1 MGRITQELLRKRA
14 EHNDGIL
21 TTLEEISLHQESIER
36 IENLEFY
43 CRHIKILYL
52 QDNIIEKLENLDK
65 LKELEYLNLA
75 VNSIQKIENL
85 EKCESLNKLD
95 LTMNF
100 VDIENLKE
108 SCDCLSKVPSLREI
122 YLTGNPCEKFK
133 YCREYVIGRCPQIII
148 YDGNEV
154 KKSERIKAR
163 EMMDFMEKE
172 LERESKEHIIF
183 KQNDPSEKDPNKYS
197 VEYRR
202 NMYKE
207 LEKEKLEN
215 ERKKKEESQ
224 KPSLWNDPVIK
235 EVPPPVYKEN
245 GEVRICNQG
254 RYDVFLDEDIYT
266 TAITTFRMKLPKF
279 LDTNKIKVDLN
290 PNYVRVDVNGKI
302 TQWRFDNDIIVEK
315 ATVQRSTTTGILE
328 IKAPMALV
336 KPRVDKIKKME
347 ENKKA
352 LEMQKKEEERLK
364 KLKPIKQ
371 GIDFVR
377 ENNEIKEVENLD
389 KKKDLDE
396 ISKECGVDLDEVILF
411 HCKIKLNIKQK
422 QLSFIFVSIY

>member
-21 TTLEEISLHQESIER
+21 STLEEISLHQENIER

-133 YCREYVIGRCPQIII
+133 YCRDYIIGRCPQIII

-172 LERESKEHIIF
+172 LEKESKQHVIF

-202 NMYKE
+202 KLYKE
-207 LEKEKLEN
+207 LEQEKLEN
-215 ERKKKEESQ
+215 ERKKKEESS
-224 KPSLWNDPVIK
+224 KPGLWDEPVIK

-266 TAITTFRMKLPKF
+266 TAITTFRIKLPKF

-290 PNYVRVDVNGKI
+290 PNYVRCDINGKI

-315 ATVQRSTTTGILE
+315 ATVQRSTTTGVLE
-328 IKAPMALV
+328 IKAPMAYI
-336 KPRVDKIKKME
+336 KPKEDKIKKIE

-352 LEMQKKEEERLK
+352 MEMQKKEEERLN

-371 GIDFVR
+371 GVDFVR
-377 ENNEIKEVENLD
+377 DNNEIKEVESIDN
-389 KKKDLDE
+389 KKNLDE
-396 ISKECGVDLDEVILF
+396 ISKECGVDLDEVPDLD
-411 HCKIKLNIKQK
+411 
-422 QLSFIFVSIY
+422 

>member
-21 TTLEEISLHQESIER
+21 STLEEISLHQENLER

-65 LKELEYLNLA
+65 LKELEYLNMA
-75 VNSIQKIENL
+75 VNSISKIENL
-85 EKCESLNKLD
+85 EKCESLKKLD

-100 VDIENLKE
+100 VDIEDLKE
-108 SCDCLSKVPSLREI
+108 SCDCLSKVDSLREI

-133 YCREYVIGRCPQIII
+133 YCKQYVIGRCPQLII
-148 YDGNEV
+148 YNGDEI
-154 KKSERIKAR
+154 KKSERIKAK
-163 EMMDFMEKE
+163 EMMEMMEKE
-172 LERESKEHIIF
+172 LEKESKQHVIF
-183 KQNDPSEKDPNKYS
+183 KQNDPSAKDPNKYT

-202 NMYKE
+202 KMYKE
-207 LEKEKLEN
+207 LESEKLET
-215 ERKKKEESQ
+215 ERKRKEESS
-224 KPSLWNDPVIK
+224 KGSLWDEPTIK

-254 RYDVFLDEDIYT
+254 RYEVFLDEDIYT
-266 TAITTFRMKLPKF
+266 TAITTFRIKLPKY
-279 LDTNKIKVDLN
+279 LDTSKIKVDLN
-290 PNYVRVDVNGKI
+290 PNYVRIDVNGKI

-315 ATVQRSTTTGILE
+315 ATVQRATTTGILE
-328 IKAPMALV
+328 IKAPIMGM
-336 KPRVDKIKKME
+336 KPKEDKIKKIE

-352 LEMQKKEEERLK
+352 LEIQKKEEERLK

-371 GIDFVR
+371 GVDFIR
-377 ENNEIKEVENLD
+377 ENNDIKEVESLEKN
-389 KKKDLDE
+389 KKSLE
-396 ISKECGVDLDEVILF
+396 EVSKECGVDLDDVPDLD
-411 HCKIKLNIKQK
+411 
-422 QLSFIFVSIY
+422 

>member
-21 TTLEEISLHQESIER
+21 STLEEISLHQENIER
-36 IENLEFY
+36 IENLEYY

-75 VNSIQKIENL
+75 VNSIQTIENL

-100 VDIENLKE
+100 VDIENLKD

-172 LERESKEHIIF
+172 LEKESKEHVIF

-202 NMYKE
+202 NLYKD

-215 ERKKKEESQ
+215 ERKRKEESS
-224 KPSLWNDPVIK
+224 KPGLWDEPLIK

-254 RYDVFLDEDIYT
+254 RYPVFLDEDIYT
-266 TAITTFRMKLPKF
+266 TAITTFRIKLPKF

-315 ATVQRSTTTGILE
+315 ATVQRSTTTGELE
-328 IKAPMALV
+328 IKAPMAFV
-336 KPRVDKIKKME
+336 KPRLDKIKKFE

-371 GIDFVR
+371 GVDFVR
-377 ENNEIKEVENLD
+377 ENNDIKEVDNLD
-389 KKKDLDE
+389 KKKNLDE
-396 ISKECGVDLDEVILF
+396 ISKECGVDLDEIPDLD
-411 HCKIKLNIKQK
+411 
-422 QLSFIFVSIY
+422 

>member
-21 TTLEEISLHQESIER
+21 STLEEISLHQENIER

-133 YCREYVIGRCPQIII
+133 YCRDYIIGRCPQIII

-172 LERESKEHIIF
+172 LEKESKQHVIF

-202 NMYKE
+202 KLYKE
-207 LEKEKLEN
+207 LEQEKLEN
-215 ERKKKEESQ
+215 ERKKKEESS
-224 KPSLWNDPVIK
+224 KPGLWDEPVIK

-266 TAITTFRMKLPKF
+266 TAITTFRIKLPKF

-290 PNYVRVDVNGKI
+290 PNYVRCDINGKI

-315 ATVQRSTTTGILE
+315 ATVQRSTTTGVLE
-328 IKAPMALV
+328 IKAPMAYI
-336 KPRVDKIKKME
+336 KPKEDKIKKIE

-352 LEMQKKEEERLK
+352 IEMQKKEEERLK

-371 GIDFVR
+371 GVDFVR
-377 ENNEIKEVENLD
+377 DNNEIKEVESIDN
-389 KKKDLDE
+389 KKNLDE
-396 ISKECGVDLDEVILF
+396 ISKECGVDLDEVPDLD
-411 HCKIKLNIKQK
+411 
-422 QLSFIFVSIY
+422 

>member
-21 TTLEEISLHQESIER
+21 STLEEISLHQENIER
-36 IENLEFY
+36 IENLEYY

-163 EMMDFMEKE
+163 EMMEFMEKE
-172 LERESKEHIIF
+172 LERESKEHVIF

-202 NMYKE
+202 NLYKD

-215 ERKKKEESQ
+215 ERKRKEESS
-224 KPSLWNDPVIK
+224 KPGLWDEPLIK

-266 TAITTFRMKLPKF
+266 TAITTFRIKLPKF
-279 LDTNKIKVDLN
+279 LDTSKIKVDLN

-315 ATVQRSTTTGILE
+315 ATVQRSTTTGDLE
-328 IKAPMALV
+328 IKAPMAFI
-336 KPRVDKIKKME
+336 KPREDKIKKFE

-377 ENNEIKEVENLD
+377 EKSEIKEVENLD
-389 KKKDLDE
+389 KKKNLDE
-396 ISKECGVDLDEVILF
+396 ISKECGVDLDEVPDLDEIIMIYMRY
-411 HCKIKLNIKQK
+411 IKFC
-422 QLSFIFVSIY
+422 FIH

>member
-21 TTLEEISLHQESIER
+21 STLEEISLHQENIER

-75 VNSIQKIENL
+75 VNSISKIENL

-100 VDIENLKE
+100 VDIEDLKS
-108 SCDCLSKVPSLREI
+108 SCDCLSKVTSLREI

-148 YDGNEV
+148 YNGNEV

-163 EMMDFMEKE
+163 EMMDLMEKE
-172 LERESKEHIIF
+172 LEKESKEHVIF
-183 KQNDPSEKDPNKYS
+183 KQNDPSQKDPNKYT

-202 NMYKE
+202 KLYKD

-215 ERKKKEESQ
+215 ERKRKEESS
-224 KPSLWNDPVIK
+224 KPGLWDEPVIK

-266 TAITTFRMKLPKF
+266 TAITTFRIKLPKF

-290 PNYVRVDVNGKI
+290 PNYVRIDVKGKI

-328 IKAPMALV
+328 IKAPMAYI
-336 KPRVDKIKKME
+336 KPREDKIKKME

-352 LEMQKKEEERLK
+352 LEIQKKEEERLK
-364 KLKPIKQ
+364 RLKPLKQ
-371 GIDFVR
+371 GVDFIR
-377 ENNEIKEVENLD
+377 ENNEIKEVDNLEN
-389 KKKDLDE
+389 KKTIDQ
-396 ISKECGVDLDEVILF
+396 ISKECGVDLDEVPDLD
-411 HCKIKLNIKQK
+411 
-422 QLSFIFVSIY
+422 

>member
-21 TTLEEISLHQESIER
+21 TTLEEISLHQENIER
-36 IENLEFY
+36 IENLEYY

-148 YDGNEV
+148 YDGDEV

-172 LERESKEHIIF
+172 LEKESKEHVIF

-202 NMYKE
+202 NLYKD

-215 ERKKKEESQ
+215 ERKRKEESS
-224 KPSLWNDPVIK
+224 KPGLWDEPLIK

-245 GEVRICNQG
+245 GEVRMCNQG
-254 RYDVFLDEDIYT
+254 RYEVFLDEDIYT
-266 TAITTFRMKLPKF
+266 TAITTFRIKLPKF
-279 LDTNKIKVDLN
+279 LDTSKIKVDLN
-290 PNYVRVDVNGKI
+290 PNYVRVDVKGKI

-315 ATVQRSTTTGILE
+315 AIVQRSTTTGELE
-328 IKAPMALV
+328 IKAPMAFV
-336 KPRVDKIKKME
+336 KPRVDKIKKFE

-371 GIDFVR
+371 GVDFVR
-377 ENNEIKEVENLD
+377 ESSGIKEVDNLN
-389 KKKDLDE
+389 KKKNLDE
-396 ISKECGVDLDEVILF
+396 ISKECGVDLDEVPDLD
-411 HCKIKLNIKQK
+411 
-422 QLSFIFVSIY
+422 

>member
-371 GIDFVR
+371 GVDFVR

-389 KKKDLDE
+389 KKKNLDE
-396 ISKECGVDLDEVILF
+396 ISKECGVDLDEVPDLD
-411 HCKIKLNIKQK
+411 
-422 QLSFIFVSIY
+422 

>member
-21 TTLEEISLHQESIER
+21 STLEEISLHQENIER

-133 YCREYVIGRCPQIII
+133 YCRDYIIGRCPQIII

-172 LERESKEHIIF
+172 LEKESKQHVIF

-202 NMYKE
+202 KLYKE
-207 LEKEKLEN
+207 LEQEKLEN
-215 ERKKKEESQ
+215 ERKKKEESS
-224 KPSLWNDPVIK
+224 KPGLWDEPVIK

-266 TAITTFRMKLPKF
+266 TAITTFRIKLPKF

-290 PNYVRVDVNGKI
+290 PNYVRCDINGKI

-315 ATVQRSTTTGILE
+315 ATVQRSTTTGVLE
-328 IKAPMALV
+328 IKAPMAYI
-336 KPRVDKIKKME
+336 KPKEDKIKKIE

-352 LEMQKKEEERLK
+352 KEMQKKEEERLK

-371 GIDFVR
+371 GVDFVR
-377 ENNEIKEVENLD
+377 DNNEIKEVESIDN
-389 KKKDLDE
+389 KKNLDE
-396 ISKECGVDLDEVILF
+396 ISKECGVDLDEVPDLD
-411 HCKIKLNIKQK
+411 
-422 QLSFIFVSIY
+422 

>member
-21 TTLEEISLHQESIER
+21 STLEEISLHQENIER

-133 YCREYVIGRCPQIII
+133 YCRDYIIGRCPQIII

-172 LERESKEHIIF
+172 LEKESKQHVIF

-202 NMYKE
+202 KLYKE
-207 LEKEKLEN
+207 LEQEKLEN
-215 ERKKKEESQ
+215 ERKKKEESS
-224 KPSLWNDPVIK
+224 KPGLWDEPVIK

-266 TAITTFRMKLPKF
+266 TAITTFRIKLPKF

-290 PNYVRVDVNGKI
+290 PNYVRCDINGKI

-315 ATVQRSTTTGILE
+315 ATVQRSTTTGVLE
-328 IKAPMALV
+328 IKAPMAYI
-336 KPRVDKIKKME
+336 KPKEDKIKKIE

-352 LEMQKKEEERLK
+352 KKKKKKEEERLK

-371 GIDFVR
+371 GVDFVR
-377 ENNEIKEVENLD
+377 DNNEIKEVESIDN
-389 KKKDLDE
+389 KKNLDE
-396 ISKECGVDLDEVILF
+396 ISKECGVDLDEVPDLD
-411 HCKIKLNIKQK
+411 
-422 QLSFIFVSIY
+422 

>member
-371 GIDFVR
+371 GIDFLR

-396 ISKECGVDLDEVILF
+396 ISKECGVDLDEVPDLD
-411 HCKIKLNIKQK
+411 
-422 QLSFIFVSIY
+422 

>member
-21 TTLEEISLHQESIER
+21 STLEEISLHQENIER
-36 IENLEFY
+36 IENLEYY

-133 YCREYVIGRCPQIII
+133 YCRDYVIGRCPQIII

-172 LERESKEHIIF
+172 LEKESKEHVIF

-202 NMYKE
+202 NLYKD

-215 ERKKKEESQ
+215 ERKRKEESS
-224 KPSLWNDPVIK
+224 KPGLWDEPLIK

-254 RYDVFLDEDIYT
+254 RYEVFLDEDIYT
-266 TAITTFRMKLPKF
+266 TAITTFRIKLPKF

-315 ATVQRSTTTGILE
+315 ATVQRSTTTGVLE
-328 IKAPMALV
+328 IKAPMALI
-336 KPRVDKIKKME
+336 KPREDKIKKME

-364 KLKPIKQ
+364 KLKPIKP
-371 GIDFVR
+371 GVDFVR
-377 ENNEIKEVENLD
+377 ESSGIKEVENLD
-389 KKKDLDE
+389 NKKNLDE
-396 ISKECGVDLDEVILF
+396 ISKECGVDLEEVPDLD
-411 HCKIKLNIKQK
+411 
-422 QLSFIFVSIY
+422 

>member
-21 TTLEEISLHQESIER
+21 QTLEEISLHQENIEK
-36 IENLEFY
+36 IENLEYY

-75 VNSIQKIENL
+75 VNSIQTIENL

-133 YCREYVIGRCPQIII
+133 YCREYVIGRCPQIILF
-148 YDGNEV
+148 DGNEV

-163 EMMDFMEKE
+163 EMMDFMEKL
-172 LERESKEHIIF
+172 LEKESKEHIIF
-183 KQNDPSEKDPNKYS
+183 KQNDPSAKDPNKYS

-202 NMYKE
+202 NLYKD

-215 ERKKKEESQ
+215 ERKRKEESS
-224 KPSLWNDPVIK
+224 KPGLWDEPVIK

-254 RYDVFLDEDIYT
+254 RYEVFLDEDIYT

-315 ATVQRSTTTGILE
+315 ATVQRSTTTGDLE
-328 IKAPMALV
+328 IKAPMAFV
-336 KPRVDKIKKME
+336 KPRLDKIKKME

-371 GIDFVR
+371 GVDFVR
-377 ENNEIKEVENLD
+377 ESSGIKEVDNLD
-389 KKKDLDE
+389 KKKNLDE
-396 ISKECGVDLDEVILF
+396 ISKECGVDLDEVPDLD
-411 HCKIKLNIKQK
+411 
-422 QLSFIFVSIY
+422 

>member
-21 TTLEEISLHQESIER
+21 TTLEEISLHQENIER
-36 IENLEFY
+36 IENLEYY

-148 YDGNEV
+148 YDGDEV

-172 LERESKEHIIF
+172 LEKESKEHVIF

-202 NMYKE
+202 NLYKD

-215 ERKKKEESQ
+215 ERKRKEESS
-224 KPSLWNDPVIK
+224 KPGLWDEPLIK

-254 RYDVFLDEDIYT
+254 RYEVFLDEDIYT
-266 TAITTFRMKLPKF
+266 TAITTFRIKLPKF
-279 LDTNKIKVDLN
+279 LDTSKIKVDLN
-290 PNYVRVDVNGKI
+290 PNYVRVDVKGKI

-315 ATVQRSTTTGILE
+315 ATVQRSTTTGELE
-328 IKAPMALV
+328 IKAPMAFV
-336 KPRVDKIKKME
+336 KPRVDKIKKFE

-371 GIDFVR
+371 GVDFVR
-377 ENNEIKEVENLD
+377 ESSGIKEVDNLN
-389 KKKDLDE
+389 KKKNLDE
-396 ISKECGVDLDEVILF
+396 ISKECGVDLDEVPDLD
-411 HCKIKLNIKQK
+411 
-422 QLSFIFVSIY
+422 

>member
-21 TTLEEISLHQESIER
+21 STLEEISLHQENIER

-133 YCREYVIGRCPQIII
+133 YCRDYIIGRCPQIII

-172 LERESKEHIIF
+172 LEKESRQHVIF

-202 NMYKE
+202 KLYKE
-207 LEKEKLEN
+207 LEQEKLEN
-215 ERKKKEESQ
+215 ERKKKEESS
-224 KPSLWNDPVIK
+224 KPGLWDEPVIK

-266 TAITTFRMKLPKF
+266 TAITTFRIKLPKF

-290 PNYVRVDVNGKI
+290 PNYVRCDINGKI

-315 ATVQRSTTTGILE
+315 ATVQRSTTTGVLE
-328 IKAPMALV
+328 IKAPMAYI
-336 KPRVDKIKKME
+336 KPKEDKIKKIE

-352 LEMQKKEEERLK
+352 IEMQKKEEERLK

-371 GIDFVR
+371 GVDFVR
-377 ENNEIKEVENLD
+377 DNNEIKEVESIDN
-389 KKKDLDE
+389 KKNLDE
-396 ISKECGVDLDEVILF
+396 ISKECGVDLDEVPDLD
-411 HCKIKLNIKQK
+411 
-422 QLSFIFVSIY
+422 

>member
-21 TTLEEISLHQESIER
+21 STLEEISLHQENIER

-75 VNSIQKIENL
+75 VNSISKIENL

-100 VDIENLKE
+100 VDIEDLKS

-148 YDGNEV
+148 YNGNEV

-163 EMMDFMEKE
+163 EMMDLMEKE
-172 LERESKEHIIF
+172 LEKESKEHVIF
-183 KQNDPSEKDPNKYS
+183 KQNDPSQKDPNKYT

-202 NMYKE
+202 KLYKD

-215 ERKKKEESQ
+215 ERKRKEESS
-224 KPSLWNDPVIK
+224 KPGLWDEPVIK

-266 TAITTFRMKLPKF
+266 TAITTFRIKLPKF

-290 PNYVRVDVNGKI
+290 PNYVRIDVKGKI

-328 IKAPMALV
+328 IKAPMAYI
-336 KPRVDKIKKME
+336 KPREDKIKKME

-364 KLKPIKQ
+364 RLKPLKQ
-371 GIDFVR
+371 GVDFIR
-377 ENNEIKEVENLD
+377 ENNEIKEVDNLEN
-389 KKKDLDE
+389 KKTIDQ
-396 ISKECGVDLDEVILF
+396 ISKECGVDLDEVPDLD
-411 HCKIKLNIKQK
+411 
-422 QLSFIFVSIY
+422 

>member
-21 TTLEEISLHQESIER
+21 STLEEISLHQENIER

-133 YCREYVIGRCPQIII
+133 YCRDYIIGRCPQIII

-172 LERESKEHIIF
+172 LEKESKQHVIF

-202 NMYKE
+202 KLYKE
-207 LEKEKLEN
+207 LEQEKLEN
-215 ERKKKEESQ
+215 ERKKKEESS
-224 KPSLWNDPVIK
+224 KPGLWDEPVIK

-266 TAITTFRMKLPKF
+266 TAITTFRIKLPKF

-290 PNYVRVDVNGKI
+290 PNYVRCDINGKI

-315 ATVQRSTTTGILE
+315 ATVQRSTTTGVLE
-328 IKAPMALV
+328 IKAPMAYI
-336 KPRVDKIKKME
+336 KPKEDKIKKIE
-347 ENKKA
+347 QNKKPM
-352 LEMQKKEEERLK
+352 EMQKKEEERLK

-371 GIDFVR
+371 GVDFVR
-377 ENNEIKEVENLD
+377 DNNEIKEVESIDN
-389 KKKDLDE
+389 KKNLDE
-396 ISKECGVDLDEVILF
+396 ISKECGVDLDEVPDLD
-411 HCKIKLNIKQK
+411 
-422 QLSFIFVSIY
+422 

>member
-21 TTLEEISLHQESIER
+21 STLEEISLHQENIER
-36 IENLEFY
+36 IENLEYY

-133 YCREYVIGRCPQIII
+133 YCRDYVIGRCPQIII

-172 LERESKEHIIF
+172 LEKESKEHVIF

-202 NMYKE
+202 NLYKD

-215 ERKKKEESQ
+215 ERKRKEESS
-224 KPSLWNDPVIK
+224 KPGLWDEPLIK

-254 RYDVFLDEDIYT
+254 RYEVFLDEDIYT
-266 TAITTFRMKLPKF
+266 TAITTFRIKLPKF

-315 ATVQRSTTTGILE
+315 ATVQRSTTTGVLE
-328 IKAPMALV
+328 IKAPMALI
-336 KPRVDKIKKME
+336 KPREDKIKKME

-371 GIDFVR
+371 GVDFVR
-377 ENNEIKEVENLD
+377 ESSGIKEVENLD
-389 KKKDLDE
+389 NKKNLDE
-396 ISKECGVDLDEVILF
+396 ISKECGVDLEEVPDLD
-411 HCKIKLNIKQK
+411 
-422 QLSFIFVSIY
+422 

>member
-21 TTLEEISLHQESIER
+21 STLEEISLHQENIER

-133 YCREYVIGRCPQIII
+133 YCRDYIIGRCPQIII

-172 LERESKEHIIF
+172 LEKESKQHVIF

-202 NMYKE
+202 KLYKE
-207 LEKEKLEN
+207 LEQEKLEN
-215 ERKKKEESQ
+215 ERKKKEESS
-224 KPSLWNDPVIK
+224 KPGLWDEPVIK

-266 TAITTFRMKLPKF
+266 TAITTFRIKLPKF

-290 PNYVRVDVNGKI
+290 PNYVRCDINGKI

-315 ATVQRSTTTGILE
+315 ATVQRSTTTGVLE
-328 IKAPMALV
+328 IKAPMAYI
-336 KPRVDKIKKME
+336 KPKEDKIKKIE

-352 LEMQKKEEERLK
+352 MEMQKKEEERLK

-371 GIDFVR
+371 GVDFVR
-377 ENNEIKEVENLD
+377 DNNEIKEVESIDN
-389 KKKDLDE
+389 KKNLDE
-396 ISKECGVDLDEVILF
+396 ISKECGVDLDEVPDLD
-411 HCKIKLNIKQK
+411 KNI
-422 QLSFIFVSIY
+422 

>member
-21 TTLEEISLHQESIER
+21 STLEEISLHQENIER

-75 VNSIQKIENL
+75 VNSISKIENL

-100 VDIENLKE
+100 VDIEDLKS

-148 YDGNEV
+148 YNGNEV

-163 EMMDFMEKE
+163 EMMDLMEKE
-172 LERESKEHIIF
+172 LEKESKEHVIF
-183 KQNDPSEKDPNKYS
+183 KQNDPSQKDPNKYT

-202 NMYKE
+202 KLYKD

-215 ERKKKEESQ
+215 ERKRKEESS
-224 KPSLWNDPVIK
+224 KPGLWDEPVIK

-266 TAITTFRMKLPKF
+266 TAITTFRIKLPKF

-290 PNYVRVDVNGKI
+290 PNYVRIDVKGKI

-328 IKAPMALV
+328 IKAPMAYI
-336 KPRVDKIKKME
+336 KPREDKIKKME

-352 LEMQKKEEERLK
+352 LEIQKKEEERLK
-364 KLKPIKQ
+364 RLKPLKQ
-371 GIDFVR
+371 GVDFIR
-377 ENNEIKEVENLD
+377 ENNEIKEVDNLEN
-389 KKKDLDE
+389 KKTIDQ
-396 ISKECGVDLDEVILF
+396 ISKECGVDLDEVPDLD
-411 HCKIKLNIKQK
+411 
-422 QLSFIFVSIY
+422 

>member
-21 TTLEEISLHQESIER
+21 TTLEEISLHQENIER
-36 IENLEFY
+36 IENLEYY

-75 VNSIQKIENL
+75 VNSITKIENL

-108 SCDCLSKVPSLREI
+108 SCDCLSKVYSLREI

-133 YCREYVIGRCPQIII
+133 YCRQYVIGRCPQLVLYNGDEI
-148 YDGNEV
+148 
-154 KKSERIKAR
+154 KKSERIKAK
-163 EMMDFMEKE
+163 EMMETMEKE
-172 LERESKEHIIF
+172 LEKESKEHVIF
-183 KQNDPSEKDPNKYS
+183 KQNDPSQKDPNKYS

-202 NMYKE
+202 KLYKD
-207 LEKEKLEN
+207 LENEKLEN
-215 ERKKKEESQ
+215 ERKKKEESS
-224 KPSLWNDPVIK
+224 KGSLWDEPTIR

-266 TAITTFRMKLPKF
+266 TAITTFRIKLPKY
-279 LDTNKIKVDLN
+279 LDTSKIKVDLN

-302 TQWRFDNDIIVEK
+302 TQWRFENDIIVEK
-315 ATVQRSTTTGILE
+315 ATVQRATTTGILE
-328 IKAPMALV
+328 IKAPIMGI
-336 KPRVDKIKKME
+336 KPREDKIKQKE

-352 LEMQKKEEERLK
+352 QEMQKKEEERLK

-371 GIDFVR
+371 GVDFVR
-377 ENNEIKEVENLD
+377 DNNDIKEVDSLD
-389 KKKDLDE
+389 KNKKSLEE
-396 ISKECGVDLDEVILF
+396 ISKECGVDLDELPE
-411 HCKIKLNIKQK
+411 LD
-422 QLSFIFVSIY
+422 

>member
-1 MGRITQELLRKRA
+1 MGRITQELVRKRA
-14 EHNDGIL
+14 EDNDGIL
-21 TTLEEISLHQESIER
+21 STLEEISLHQENIER

-133 YCREYVIGRCPQIII
+133 YCRDYIIGRCPQIII

-172 LERESKEHIIF
+172 LEKESKQHVIF

-202 NMYKE
+202 KLYKE
-207 LEKEKLEN
+207 LEQEKLEN
-215 ERKKKEESQ
+215 ERKKKEESS
-224 KPSLWNDPVIK
+224 KPGLWDEPVIK

-266 TAITTFRMKLPKF
+266 TAITTFRIKLPKF

-290 PNYVRVDVNGKI
+290 PNYVRCDINGKI

-315 ATVQRSTTTGILE
+315 ATVQRSTTTGVLE
-328 IKAPMALV
+328 IKAPLAYI
-336 KPRVDKIKKME
+336 KPKEDKI
-347 ENKKA
+347 
-352 LEMQKKEEERLK
+352 
-364 KLKPIKQ
+364 
-371 GIDFVR
+371 
-377 ENNEIKEVENLD
+377 
-389 KKKDLDE
+389 
-396 ISKECGVDLDEVILF
+396 
-411 HCKIKLNIKQK
+411 
-422 QLSFIFVSIY
+422 

>member
-396 ISKECGVDLDEVILF
+396 ISKECGVDLNEVPDLD
-411 HCKIKLNIKQK
+411 
-422 QLSFIFVSIY
+422 

>member
-21 TTLEEISLHQESIER
+21 QTLEEISLHQENIER

-133 YCREYVIGRCPQIII
+133 YCRDYIIGRCPQIII

-172 LERESKEHIIF
+172 LEKESKQHVIF

-202 NMYKE
+202 KLYKE
-207 LEKEKLEN
+207 LEREKLEN
-215 ERKKKEESQ
+215 ERKKKEESS
-224 KPSLWNDPVIK
+224 KPGLWDEPVIK

-266 TAITTFRMKLPKF
+266 TAITTFRIKLPKF

-290 PNYVRVDVNGKI
+290 PNYVRCDINGKI

-315 ATVQRSTTTGILE
+315 ATVQRSTTTGVLE
-328 IKAPMALV
+328 IKAPMAYI
-336 KPRVDKIKKME
+336 KPKEDKIKKIE

-352 LEMQKKEEERLK
+352 MEMQKKEEERLK

-371 GIDFVR
+371 GVDFVR
-377 ENNEIKEVENLD
+377 DNNEIKEVESIDN
-389 KKKDLDE
+389 KKNLDE
-396 ISKECGVDLDEVILF
+396 ISKECGVDLDEVPDLD
-411 HCKIKLNIKQK
+411 
-422 QLSFIFVSIY
+422 

>member
-21 TTLEEISLHQESIER
+21 STLEEISLHQENIER

-75 VNSIQKIENL
+75 VNSISKIENL

-100 VDIENLKE
+100 VDIEDLKS

-148 YDGNEV
+148 YNGNEV

-163 EMMDFMEKE
+163 EMMDLMEKE
-172 LERESKEHIIF
+172 LEKESKEHVIF
-183 KQNDPSEKDPNKYS
+183 KQNDPSQKDPNKYT

-202 NMYKE
+202 KLYKD

-215 ERKKKEESQ
+215 ERKRKEESS
-224 KPSLWNDPVIK
+224 KPGLWDEPVIK

-266 TAITTFRMKLPKF
+266 TAITTFRIKLPKF

-290 PNYVRVDVNGKI
+290 PNYVRIDVKGKI

-328 IKAPMALV
+328 IKAPMAYI
-336 KPRVDKIKKME
+336 KPREDKIKKME

-371 GIDFVR
+371 GVDFIR
-377 ENNEIKEVENLD
+377 ESSGIKEVDNLD
-389 KKKDLDE
+389 KKKNLDE
-396 ISKECGVDLDEVILF
+396 ISKECGVDLEEVPDLD
-411 HCKIKLNIKQK
+411 
-422 QLSFIFVSIY
+422 

>member
-21 TTLEEISLHQESIER
+21 STLEEISLHQENIER

-75 VNSIQKIENL
+75 VNSISKIENL

-100 VDIENLKE
+100 VDIEDLKS

-148 YDGNEV
+148 YNGNEV

-163 EMMDFMEKE
+163 EMMDLMEKE
-172 LERESKEHIIF
+172 LEKESKEHVIF
-183 KQNDPSEKDPNKYS
+183 KQNDPSQKDPNKYT

-202 NMYKE
+202 KLYKD
-207 LEKEKLEN
+207 LEKEKIEN
-215 ERKKKEESQ
+215 ERKRKEESS
-224 KPSLWNDPVIK
+224 KPGLWDEPVIK

-266 TAITTFRMKLPKF
+266 TAITTFRIKLPKF

-290 PNYVRVDVNGKI
+290 PNYVRIDVKGKI

-328 IKAPMALV
+328 IKAPMAYI
-336 KPRVDKIKKME
+336 KPREDKIKKME

-364 KLKPIKQ
+364 RLKPLKQ
-371 GIDFVR
+371 GVDFIR
-377 ENNEIKEVENLD
+377 ENNEIKEVDNLEN
-389 KKKDLDE
+389 KKTIDQ
-396 ISKECGVDLDEVILF
+396 ISKECGVDLDEVPDLD
-411 HCKIKLNIKQK
+411 
-422 QLSFIFVSIY
+422 

>member
-21 TTLEEISLHQESIER
+21 STLEEISLHQENIER

-133 YCREYVIGRCPQIII
+133 YCRDYIIGRCPQIII

-172 LERESKEHIIF
+172 LEKESKQHVIF

-202 NMYKE
+202 KLYKE
-207 LEKEKLEN
+207 LEQEKLEN
-215 ERKKKEESQ
+215 ERKKKEESS
-224 KPSLWNDPVIK
+224 KPGLWDEPVIK

-266 TAITTFRMKLPKF
+266 TAITTFRIKLPKF

-290 PNYVRVDVNGKI
+290 PNYVRCDINGKI

-315 ATVQRSTTTGILE
+315 ATVQRSTTTGVLE
-328 IKAPMALV
+328 IKAPMAYI
-336 KPRVDKIKKME
+336 KPKEDKIKKIE

-352 LEMQKKEEERLK
+352 MEMQKKEEERLK

-371 GIDFVR
+371 GVDFVR
-377 ENNEIKEVENLD
+377 DNNEIKEVESIDN
-389 KKKDLDE
+389 KKNLDE
-396 ISKECGVDLDEVILF
+396 ISKECGVDLDEVPDLD
-411 HCKIKLNIKQK
+411 
-422 QLSFIFVSIY
+422 

>member
-21 TTLEEISLHQESIER
+21 STLEEISLHQENIER

-108 SCDCLSKVPSLREI
+108 SCDCLSNVPSLREI

-133 YCREYVIGRCPQIII
+133 YCRDYIIGRCPQIII

-172 LERESKEHIIF
+172 LEKESKQHVIF

-202 NMYKE
+202 KLYKE
-207 LEKEKLEN
+207 LEQEKLEN
-215 ERKKKEESQ
+215 ERKKKEESS
-224 KPSLWNDPVIK
+224 KPGLWDEPVIK

-266 TAITTFRMKLPKF
+266 TAITTFRIKLPKF

-290 PNYVRVDVNGKI
+290 PNYVRCDINGKI

-315 ATVQRSTTTGILE
+315 ATVQRSTTTGVLE
-328 IKAPMALV
+328 IKAPMAYI
-336 KPRVDKIKKME
+336 KPKEDKIKKIE

-352 LEMQKKEEERLK
+352 MEMQKKEEERLK

-371 GIDFVR
+371 GVDFVR
-377 ENNEIKEVENLD
+377 DNNEIKEVESIDN
-389 KKKDLDE
+389 KKNLDE
-396 ISKECGVDLDEVILF
+396 ISKECGVDLDEVPDLD
-411 HCKIKLNIKQK
+411 
-422 QLSFIFVSIY
+422 

>member
-21 TTLEEISLHQESIER
+21 STLEEISLHQENIER

-75 VNSIQKIENL
+75 VNSISKIENL

-100 VDIENLKE
+100 VDIEDLKS

-148 YDGNEV
+148 YNGNEV

-163 EMMDFMEKE
+163 EMMDLMEKE
-172 LERESKEHIIF
+172 LEKESKEHVIF
-183 KQNDPSEKDPNKYS
+183 KQNEPSQKDPNKYT

-202 NMYKE
+202 KLYKD

-215 ERKKKEESQ
+215 ERKRKEESS
-224 KPSLWNDPVIK
+224 KPGLWDEPVIK

-266 TAITTFRMKLPKF
+266 TAITTFRIKLPKF

-290 PNYVRVDVNGKI
+290 PNYVRIDVKGKI

-328 IKAPMALV
+328 IKAPMAYI
-336 KPRVDKIKKME
+336 KPREDKIKKME

-364 KLKPIKQ
+364 RLKPLKQ
-371 GIDFVR
+371 GVDFIR
-377 ENNEIKEVENLD
+377 ENNEIKEVDNLEN
-389 KKKDLDE
+389 KKTIDQ
-396 ISKECGVDLDEVILF
+396 ISKECGVDLDEVPDLD
-411 HCKIKLNIKQK
+411 
-422 QLSFIFVSIY
+422 

>member
-21 TTLEEISLHQESIER
+21 STLEEISLHQENIER

-75 VNSIQKIENL
+75 VNSISKIENL

-100 VDIENLKE
+100 VDIEDLKS

-148 YDGNEV
+148 YNGNEV

-163 EMMDFMEKE
+163 EMMDLMEKE
-172 LERESKEHIIF
+172 LEKESKEHVIF
-183 KQNDPSEKDPNKYS
+183 KQNDPSQKDPNKYT

-202 NMYKE
+202 KLYKD

-215 ERKKKEESQ
+215 ERKRKEESS
-224 KPSLWNDPVIK
+224 KPGLWDEPVIK
-235 EVPPPVYKEN
+235 EVPPPIYKEN

-266 TAITTFRMKLPKF
+266 TAITTFRIKLPKF

-290 PNYVRVDVNGKI
+290 PNYVRIDVKGKI

-328 IKAPMALV
+328 IKAPMAYI
-336 KPRVDKIKKME
+336 KPREDKIKKME

-364 KLKPIKQ
+364 RLKPLKQ
-371 GIDFVR
+371 GVDFIR
-377 ENNEIKEVENLD
+377 ENNEIKEVDNLEN
-389 KKKDLDE
+389 KKTIDQ
-396 ISKECGVDLDEVILF
+396 ISKECGVDLDEVPDLD
-411 HCKIKLNIKQK
+411 
-422 QLSFIFVSIY
+422 